1 MVETVVVGKTA
12 LMSRPNQTERP
23 MVLASGS
30 RYRATVLKDVGID
43 VEIDAPSVDERAHDH
58 LFDPAAPHELA
69 LALARLK
76 AADVAPRHRDSLVI
90 GGDQLGVLGH
100 GEQTTVLHQCPDHTS
115 AVEQLMLMSGQTHRL
130 VNGLIIF
137 DSTSGASVEGVDV
150 VKVTMRAFDRAG
162 AESYVERFR
171 PFDVCGSYR
180 LEDDRVMEPDERLLN
195 GIEAED
201 LSGVLGMPIPLL
213 RRLLVELDS
222 LCSRI

>member
-43 VEIDAPSVDERAHDH
+43 VEIDAPSVDERALDH

-90 GGDQLGVLGH
+90 GGDQLGLLGH

-115 AVEQLMLMSGQTHRL
+115 AVEQLMLMSGETHRL
-130 VNGLIIF
+130 VNGLVII
-137 DSTSGASVEGVDV
+137 DTASGASVEGVDV
-150 VKVTMRAFDRAG
+150 VKVTMCAFDRAE

-180 LEDDRVMEPDERLLN
+180 LEDDRVMEPDERLLK

-213 RRLLVELDS
+213 RRLLVEVGFL
-222 LCSRI
+222 